1 MVEVAD
7 VAVGL
12 ELDVA
17 VVVDAVVEVADV
29 GRRWT
34 ADRFVAAV
42 VVGRLVADSWDRRG
56 VDKPG

>member
-12 ELDVA
+12 EPGVA
-17 VVVDAVVEVADV
+17 VVVGAVVEVADV

-34 ADRFVAAV
+34 VDQFVAAV
-42 VVGRLVADSWDRRG
+42 GMLAAGSWDRRG